1 MSDPRLTDIT
11 AELKHETKAAYLIFD
26 GGTECWLPKSQA
38 ERNTDGTFTLPEW
51 LAKEKG
57 LI

>member
-1 MSDPRLTDIT
+1 MKSDLIDI
-11 AELKHETKAAYLIFD
+11 ACELKHETAKAYLIND
-26 GGTECWLPKSQA
+26 GMKDVWLPKSQV
-38 ERNTDGTFTLPEW
+38 EHNDDNTFTMPEW